1 MYNVG
6 LDVGLFKDRLTFE
19 LDLYQSNTYD
29 LLLDVPIPQITGFSD
44 MRKNIGEVRNRGVE
58 FTVGTHNNWNGF
70 KWDAS
75 FNISANRNKV
85 LKLGPED
92 APIITS
98 AGVSHAYFKTEVGQ
112 PIGNYFLLIQDGV
125 FKSQEEL
132 DAYPH
137 FSNAKVGDFKFVD
150 ADGNGKWT

>member
-1 MYNVG
+1 M
-6 LDVGLFKDRLTFE
+6 
-19 LDLYQSNTYD
+19 
-29 LLLDVPIPQITGFSD
+29 
-44 MRKNIGEVRNRGVE
+44 
-58 FTVGTHNNWNGF
+58 
-70 KWDAS
+70 
-75 FNISANRNKV
+75 
-85 LKLGPED
+85 KLGPED

-150 ADGNGKWT
+150 ADGNGKMDLDDDRAIVGNYMPKFTYGFMSSFSYKGVDPHLICKEYKVIRFLICKDDILQIWKVMSIV